1 MAKSVDEYKKEIVR
15 QMKAHRIYSKG
26 LDIQITSL
34 ASAAH
39 AATKGV
45 EAGAET
51 TEAGVRA
58 ASATTNAAAS
68 GPTLAMVGEYAGA
81 SGNPEVIAPLDKL
94 QGMLTDTAPAFGK
107 VTFKI
112 AGRTLVGIL
121 EKENKIYRRS

>member
-1 MAKSVDEYKKEIVR
+1 MAKSVKEYKKEIVR

-58 ASATTNAAAS
+58 ASA
-68 GPTLAMVGEYAGA
+68 

-94 QGMLTDTAPAFGK
+94 RGMLSDGAPAFGNVQFEIK
-107 VTFKI
+107 
-112 AGRTLVGIL
+112 GRTPVGIL
-121 EKENKIYRRS
+121 KEENNIINRS

>member
-1 MAKSVDEYKKEIVR
+1 MAKNVEEYRKEIIR

-58 ASATTNAAAS
+58 AAATTNAAAS
-68 GPTLAMVGEYAGA
+68 A

-94 QGMLTDTAPAFGK
+94 QGMLTDTAPAFDK

-121 EKENKIYRRS
+121 EKENKIYIRS

>member
-15 QMKAHRIYSKG
+15 QMKAHRIYSRG

-58 ASATTNAAAS
+58 
-68 GPTLAMVGEYAGA
+68 AGA

-121 EKENKIYRRS
+121 EKENKIYTRS